1 MSKPRSFS
9 QTQIAV
15 HWLIAVLVLFQYALH
30 QEIVGLWSARVAG
43 TIADAPVPTLHA
55 ITGIVI
61 VLLTL
66 WRLALVARN
75 GLPPLPKN
83 TSTTARRVVRGIEAL
98 FYFTLIAMPVS
109 GGIAWYA
116 GIAPVIGVHD
126 FFTVFLVIVTVAHI
140 GSAVFQQ
147 FFVRNNV
154 PRRMFGLL

>member
-1 MSKPRSFS
+1 MSKPRYYS

-15 HWLIAVLVLFQYALH
+15 HWLIAVLVVFQYALH
-30 QEIVGLWSARVAG
+30 DEIVGLWSARVAG

-66 WRLALVARN
+66 WRLALVWRN

-83 TSTTARRVVRGIEAL
+83 TSATARRVLRGIEAL
-98 FYFTLIAMPVS
+98 FYVTLIALPVS

-116 GIAPVIGVHD
+116 GVAPAIMVHD
-126 FFTVFLVIVTVAHI
+126 FLTAFLVLAVVAHI
-140 GSAVFQQ
+140 ASAVFQQ
-147 FFVRNNV
+147 FWMKNNV
-154 PRRMFGLL
+154 PRRMFGLG